1 MGTIKE
7 KCPVSNWVRNAE
19 LEREG
24 WAGNEDLSI
33 TSIQMVAE
41 VVSILESLQN
51 EEKQALQN
59 VNI

>member
-1 MGTIKE
+1 MPLGTIE
-7 KCPVSNWVRNAE
+7 GKCPVNSWVHDAE

-24 WAGNEDLSI
+24 WAGNEDLGI

-51 EEKQALQN
+51 EEKQAL
-59 VNI
+59 